1 MSRNFPTQP
10 DFNPLETTPLIAP
23 HPGIDPL
30 VEISGEITAWY
41 LSKSDE
47 FAAGDLL
54 YQITWPGLVIDVS
67 AEKSGMLVRILAKLR
82 DPVEPG
88 QQIALVRL
96 TSTG

>member
-1 MSRNFPTQP
+1 MPRHFPTEP
-10 DFNPLETTPLIAP
+10 DFNPQETTALTAP
-23 HPGIDPL
+23 HPGIDPA

-41 LSKSDE
+41 LRNSDE

-67 AEKSGMLVRILAKLR
+67 AETSGLLVRILAKLR

-88 QQIALVRL
+88 QQVALVQL
-96 TSTG
+96 TNTI